1 MKTWHCKH
9 NEMFI
14 KPSYKDV
21 KIQIYGLI
29 IDVMSLVQMFQGKDN
44 IVMIIIKRTSLEEN
58 EFMSIPTISRGYR
71 EGSFPQKDYGLEHNT
86 HIIGL

>member
-1 MKTWHCKH
+1 MKTWHYKH

-58 EFMSIPTISRGYR
+58 EFYEYPYYITRI
-71 EGSFPQKDYGLEHNT
+71 
-86 HIIGL
+86 

>member
-1 MKTWHCKH
+1 
-9 NEMFI
+9 
-14 KPSYKDV
+14 
-21 KIQIYGLI
+21 
-29 IDVMSLVQMFQGKDN
+29 MSLVQMFQGKDN